1 MGGVLKYHD
10 GVTCVPVIGVF
21 SFAYFDKSTAE
32 IMGFFFFF
40 PLLAN
45 DTGLLSRIS
54 QRPRP

>member
-32 IMGFFFFF
+32 IMGFFFFSSHCW
-40 PLLAN
+40 PM
-45 DTGLLSRIS
+45 I
-54 QRPRP
+54 QVC